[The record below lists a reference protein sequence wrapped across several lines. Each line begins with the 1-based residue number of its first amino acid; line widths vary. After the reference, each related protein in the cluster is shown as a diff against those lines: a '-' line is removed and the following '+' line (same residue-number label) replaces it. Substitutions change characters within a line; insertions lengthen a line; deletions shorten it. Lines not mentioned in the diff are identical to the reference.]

1 MALSNYT
8 ELQESIGS
16 WLNRRDLSA
25 RIPDFIRLAED
36 DINGKLRDRR
46 MHRYVDAQISDQPV
60 ALPPD
65 WLEAVRLTPKGR
77 HRPLVLTT
85 LDQMQALRGR
95 RVPLDA
101 LPPEYPASAAAPQY
115 FAVAG
120 TVLEFFP
127 LPAQPVTIEM
137 VYFQKVPRLSA
148 EAPVNWLLTED
159 SAVHLYGSLAQ
170 AEPYLK
176 NDARIATWAGLYA
189 DRIASRNRAT
199 EAARF
204 GGGPLRRVRRGFR

>member
-1 MALSNYT
+1 MALSTYP
-8 ELQESIGS
+8 ELQASIAS
-16 WLNRRDLSA
+16 WLNRRDLTD

-36 DINGKLRDRR
+36 DINAKLRDRR
-46 MHRYVDAQISDQPV
+46 MHRYVDALIADQPV
-60 ALPPD
+60 ALPED

-85 LDQMQALRGR
+85 LDHIQALRGR
-95 RVPLDA
+95 RLPFDAVPSGDPA
-101 LPPEYPASAAAPQY
+101 VTGAPEYY
-115 FAVAG
+115 AVAG

-137 VYFQKVPRLSA
+137 VYFQKLPRLTA
-148 EAPVNWLLTED
+148 DAPSNWLLAED
-159 SAVHLYGSLAQ
+159 SAAYLYGSLVQ

-176 NDARIATWAGLYA
+176 NDARLATWAGLYK
-189 DRIASRNRAT
+189 DRIDSRNRAT

-204 GGGPLRRVRRGFR
+204 SGGPIRRVRRGFR